1 LPAVG
6 KLLLLWRLL
15 LRRLLLWLRWLLLL
29 LVAAITSISIGL
41 HARILHIGCTIVS
54 IMTLLISIVAV
65 DITLAC
71 ILLGLT
77 ERFFRLE

>member
-15 LRRLLLWLRWLLLL
+15 LRRLLLWLRWLLL

-71 ILLGLT
+71 ILLGRLT
-77 ERFFRLE
+77 ESFLG